1 MQTPVAFPNHRSI
14 EIFPS
19 APFSFPGTFHKPS
32 HFPTQDLAFENST
45 YWQSIRFKGG
55 LYGLKFENKG
65 SVDRPCILLTVF
77 YENEPDIPALVKEIA
92 YRYDLNC
99 NLDTFCRQYATDPFL
114 KPALERWRG
123 MRVSAAYSFYEFMV
137 VTTMLQNTVVRR
149 TVQMMQNLFDTYGK
163 RVAFDD
169 RVLCAFWDPATIDAA
184 EEQALR
190 NIKLGYRAKTM
201 KRQACEVVSGKVDP
215 DLLRQLGKED
225 LKKSL
230 LNIFGI
236 GPATVQYTLFEVFHQ
251 YDALDHIPPW
261 EQKIYSRLFF
271 NQELV
276 DTSVLLDELE
286 HRYGAWKM
294 LAVHYIFEDLF
305 WRRQNEPIPWLEE
318 LIRM

>member
-1 MQTPVAFPNHRSI
+1 MQEPILLPDHRSV

-19 APFSFPGTFHKPS
+19 APFSFTGTFHKPS
-32 HFPTQDLAFENST
+32 HFPTQDLAFEEEI
-45 YWQSIRFKGG
+45 YWQSIRFEGE

-65 SVDRPCILLTVF
+65 SVDYPCILLTVYF
-77 YENEPDIPALVKEIA
+77 KDEPDIEALVKEIA

-99 NLDTFCRQYATDPFL
+99 DLSTFDRLYAADPIL
-114 KPALERWRG
+114 KPALDRWKG
-123 MRVSAAYSFYEFMV
+123 MRVSTAYNFYEFMV
-137 VTTMLQNTVVRR
+137 VTTLLQNTVVRR
-149 TVQMMQNLFDTYGK
+149 TVQMMQNLFDTYGD
-163 RVAFDD
+163 RVSFDD
-169 RVLCAFWDPATIDAA
+169 RVLCAFWDPRAIDAA

-190 NIKLGYRAKTM
+190 DIKLGYRAKTM
-201 KRQACEVVSGKVDP
+201 KRQAREVVSGKVNQ
-215 DLLRQLGKED
+215 DLLRRLGKDD

-230 LNIFGI
+230 LDIYGI

-276 DTSVLLDELE
+276 DTSLLLDELDN
-286 HRYGAWKM
+286 RYGAWKM

-305 WRRQNEPIPWLEE
+305 WKRKNEPIPWLEE
-318 LIRM
+318 LIRI